1 MPSSRIPVSRN
12 SRMIAR
18 SRRSR
23 KSLPEQS
30 ASSRRTSSSGSTGTG
45 FSGIFGGRV
54 LAMGDPSISPSSS
67 SQPKSC

>member
-1 MPSSRIPVSRN
+1 
-12 SRMIAR
+12 MIAR

-30 ASSRRTSSSGSTGTG
+30 ASRHRTSSSGSTGTA
-45 FSGIFGGRV
+45 FSWNFGSRI
-54 LAMGDPSISPSSS
+54 LAIGEPSISPSSS